1 MTFLNVSLIGVGL
14 IFIASSLDNSS
25 LRDTFLKIV
34 NGETINWS
42 GDNSIPGVKS
52 KSIQD
57 TPQQGGP
64 SQNNPGG
71 QGPLA

>member
-1 MTFLNVSLIGVGL
+1 MTFLVVNLIGVGF

-25 LRDTFLKIV
+25 LKDTFLKVI
-34 NGETINWS
+34 NGDTINWS
-42 GDNSIPGVKS
+42 GAPPSEPKA
-52 KSIQD
+52 KSIGD

-71 QGPLA
+71 QNLA